1 MQSFFAELDLLFE
14 LLGFSCE
21 CRLVFSVDDLICP
34 LLIGSHYSQPWERT
48 AGTTGRT
55 WRNLPSL
62 YGLVV
67 RYKVESRGN
76 VRDVAHFLCGHNA
89 AVIVIRSKI
98 IFLVISVYAV
108 CQKTTRYLCLFVLS
122 ACTGTGNKD
131 EF

>member
-34 LLIGSHYSQPWERT
+34 LLIGSPYSQPWERT
-48 AGTTGRT
+48 TGTTGRT

-67 RYKVESRGN
+67 NIKLKVEGMCGTLLTFF
-76 VRDVAHFLCGHNA
+76 VA
-89 AVIVIRSKI
+89 I
-98 IFLVISVYAV
+98 
-108 CQKTTRYLCLFVLS
+108 TRL
-122 ACTGTGNKD
+122 
-131 EF
+131 